1 MKKGKLIATLVLCAA
16 LFGACGN
23 QKPEAELHDH
33 DHDHAAHSEHET
45 EPAMEEEAAPEN
57 TLVLNEGLRWE
68 ANAETTEGVNNMIA
82 LMSDFSDSD
91 NLEAYAPLKAS
102 LEAESKMIFEK
113 CTMTG
118 EAHNQL
124 HNFLIPIKEALG
136 KFEASDLKQSQENF
150 AALNAHLTEY
160 AKFFEYRER

>member
-102 LEAESKMIFEK
+102 LEAEFKMTALAKEYYETRK
-113 CTMTG
+113 LRG
-118 EAHNQL
+118 
-124 HNFLIPIKEALG
+124 PDIKPAINVYNKAGPEG
-136 KFEASDLKQSQENF
+136 QSS
-150 AALNAHLTEY
+150 AALVRAE
-160 AKFFEYRER
+160 